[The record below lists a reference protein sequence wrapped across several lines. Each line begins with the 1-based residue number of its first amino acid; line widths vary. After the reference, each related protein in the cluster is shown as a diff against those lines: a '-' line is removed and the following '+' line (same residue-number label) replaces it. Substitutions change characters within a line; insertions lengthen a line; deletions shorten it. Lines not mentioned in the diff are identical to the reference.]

1 MVRRLVEQ
9 HEVRLLQEEFG
20 KADLGLLSAG
30 EAPDRQALL
39 LVREPEA
46 GENGPGEVSVGQSI
60 TRLIGREDLF
70 LPRDERRV
78 SRMLSGKGCAELL
91 ELLLHLD
98 KMGEDEKGLLVG
110 GAVGV
115 GTDVLFEVPE
125 RREGRADDR
134 TVVRLLLPGDEVEQ
148 RRLAGAVGADEADD
162 ISFFDAQV
170 RLFEEEPVA
179 EGFGKVADVD
189 DHGCIFLKNIFRF
202 KGLVL

>member
-60 TRLIGREDLF
+60 ARLIGREDFF

-78 SRMLSGKGCAELL
+78 SRMLTGKSCSELL
-91 ELLLHLD
+91 ELLFHLD
-98 KMGEDEKGLLVG
+98 EMGEDEKGLLVG

-134 TVVRLLLPGDEVEQ
+134 AVVRLLLPGDEVEQ

-162 ISFFDAQV
+162 VSFFDAQV

-189 DHGCIFLKNIFRF
+189 DHSCIFLKNIFRF